1 METPARKPDRRII
14 KTKRAIRTAFA
25 QLVAEKDLK
34 SITIKD
40 ISDRADI
47 NRKTF
52 YNYYESVSRI
62 VDEIE
67 DEMIAACVR
76 VLDDVDF
83 SEVLQNPTKVFD
95 RMTSAISKD
104 VEFYSLLFR
113 AGNNGRLIAKIVTVL
128 KDMVKESFARQ
139 ITVEPDMLNMMAD
152 FIISGGVAAF
162 QGWLSG
168 NYSRDDMEIFSKRLS
183 ILITRG
189 VNGLLAAERVEK
201 I

>member
-128 KDMVKESFARQ
+128 KDMIKESFARQ

-168 NYSRDDMEIFSKRLS
+168 NYSRGDMEIFSKRLS

>member
-40 ISDRADI
+40 ISDKADI

-128 KDMVKESFARQ
+128 KDMIKESFARQ

-168 NYSRDDMEIFSKRLS
+168 NYSRGDMEIFSKRLS

>member
-128 KDMVKESFARQ
+128 KDMIKESFARQ

-162 QGWLSG
+162 QGWLGG
-168 NYSRDDMEIFSKRLS
+168 NYSRGDMEIFSKRLS

>member
-1 METPARKPDRRII
+1 MEAPARKPDRRII

-25 QLVAEKDLK
+25 QLVAEKDLR

-76 VLDDVDF
+76 VLADVDF

-104 VEFYSLLFR
+104 MEFYSLLFK

-128 KDMVKESFARQ
+128 KDMIKESFARQ
-139 ITVEPDMLNMMAD
+139 ITVEPEMLDLMAD
-152 FIISGGVAAF
+152 FIISGGVSAF
-162 QGWLSG
+162 QGWFSG
-168 NYSRDDMEIFSKRLS
+168 SYSRGDMEGFSKRLS

-189 VNGLLAAERVEK
+189 VNGLLAAEGTGN